1 MPREKGGRYVNL
13 LLADDEPLM
22 LQVIKAYFIKEGFQT
37 FLAQDGEE
45 AINLFY
51 QHKID
56 LAILDWMMP
65 KRSGIEVC
73 REIKKMG
80 RTKVLLLT
88 AKGNVDDE
96 FLALQSGADDFVRK
110 PFDPRILLLRAQ
122 KLLQLGAKM
131 TFGDLTVDLEAQ
143 KVYRN
148 GNDVQATHKEFELM
162 KYLALNKGQI
172 ITRKMLLDQV
182 WGMDYYGEERTVDTH
197 VRRLREKI
205 GERRIKTYRGM
216 GYSLVEDNE

>member
-1 MPREKGGRYVNL
+1 MNL

-22 LQVIKAYFIKEGFQT
+22 LQVIKAYFMKEGFQT

-51 QHKID
+51 HHKID

-122 KLLQLGAKM
+122 KLLQLGASM
-131 TFGDLTVDLEAQ
+131 TFGDLTVDLNAQ
-143 KVYRN
+143 KVYRD
-148 GNDVQATHKEFELM
+148 GNDVQATHKEFELV

-182 WGMDYYGEERTVDTH
+182 WGLDYYGEERTVDTH

-205 GERRIKTYRGM
+205 GEGRIKTYRGM
-216 GYSLVEDNE
+216 GYSLVADDE

>member
-1 MPREKGGRYVNL
+1 MNL

-22 LQVIKAYFIKEGFQT
+22 LQVIKAYFMKEGFQT

-51 QHKID
+51 HHKID

-65 KRSGIEVC
+65 KRSGLEVC

-122 KLLQLGAKM
+122 KLLQLGASM
-131 TFGDLTVDLEAQ
+131 TFGDLTVDLNAQ
-143 KVYRN
+143 KVYRD
-148 GNDVQATHKEFELM
+148 GNDVQATHKEFELV

-182 WGMDYYGEERTVDTH
+182 WGLDYYGEERTVDTH

-205 GERRIKTYRGM
+205 GEGRIKTYRGM
-216 GYSLVEDNE
+216 GYSLVADDE

>member
-1 MPREKGGRYVNL
+1 MNL

>member
-1 MPREKGGRYVNL
+1 MNL

-22 LQVIKAYFIKEGFQT
+22 LQVIKAYFMKEGFQT

-51 QHKID
+51 HHKID

-131 TFGDLTVDLEAQ
+131 TFGDLTVDLDAQ
-143 KVYRN
+143 KVYRD
-148 GNDVQATHKEFELM
+148 GNDVQATHKEFELV
-162 KYLALNKGQI
+162 KYLAQNKGQI

-182 WGMDYYGEERTVDTH
+182 WGLDYYGEERTVDTH

-205 GERRIKTYRGM
+205 GEGRIKTYRGM
-216 GYSLVEDNE
+216 GYSLVADDE

>member
-1 MPREKGGRYVNL
+1 MNL

-22 LQVIKAYFIKEGFQT
+22 LQVIKAYFMKEGFHT

-45 AINLFY
+45 AINVFY

-131 TFGDLTVDLEAQ
+131 TFGDLTVDLDAQ
-143 KVYRN
+143 KVYRD
-148 GNDVQATHKEFELM
+148 GNDVQATHKEFELV
-162 KYLALNKGQI
+162 KYLAQNKGQI

-182 WGMDYYGEERTVDTH
+182 WGLDYYGEERTVDTH

-205 GERRIKTYRGM
+205 GEGRIKTYRGM
-216 GYSLVEDNE
+216 GYSLVADDE

>member
-1 MPREKGGRYVNL
+1 MNL

-22 LQVIKAYFIKEGFQT
+22 LQVIKAYFKKEGFQT

-51 QHKID
+51 HHKID

-131 TFGDLTVDLEAQ
+131 TFGDLTVDLDAQ
-143 KVYRN
+143 KVYRE
-148 GNDVQATHKEFELM
+148 GNDVQATHKEFELV

-182 WGMDYYGEERTVDTH
+182 WGLDYYGEERTVDTH
-197 VRRLREKI
+197 IRRLREKI
-205 GERRIKTYRGM
+205 GEGRIKTYRGM
-216 GYSLVEDNE
+216 GYSLVGGDE

>member
-1 MPREKGGRYVNL
+1 MNL

-22 LQVIKAYFIKEGFQT
+22 LQVIKAYFMKEGFQT

-110 PFDPRILLLRAQ
+110 PFDPRILLLRAK

-131 TFGDLTVDLEAQ
+131 TFGDLTVDLDAQ
-143 KVYRN
+143 KVYRD
-148 GNDVQATHKEFELM
+148 GNDVQATHKEFELV
-162 KYLALNKGQI
+162 KYLAQNKGQI

-182 WGMDYYGEERTVDTH
+182 WGLDYYGEERTVDTH

-205 GERRIKTYRGM
+205 GEERIKTYRGM
-216 GYSLVEDNE
+216 GYSLVADDE

>member
-1 MPREKGGRYVNL
+1 MNL

-22 LQVIKAYFIKEGFQT
+22 LQVIKAYFMKEGFQT

-51 QHKID
+51 HHKID

-122 KLLQLGAKM
+122 KLLQLGASM
-131 TFGDLTVDLEAQ
+131 TFGDLTVDLDAQ
-143 KVYRN
+143 KVYRD

-182 WGMDYYGEERTVDTH
+182 WGLDYYGEERTVDTH

-205 GERRIKTYRGM
+205 GEGRIKTYRGM
-216 GYSLVEDNE
+216 GYSLVADDE

>member
-1 MPREKGGRYVNL
+1 MNL

-73 REIKKMG
+73 REIKKVG

-131 TFGDLTVDLEAQ
+131 TLGDLIVDLDAQ

>member
-1 MPREKGGRYVNL
+1 MNMNL

-22 LQVIKAYFIKEGFQT
+22 LQVIKAYFMKEGFHT

-131 TFGDLTVDLEAQ
+131 TFGDLTVDLDAQ
-143 KVYRN
+143 KVYRD
-148 GNDVQATHKEFELM
+148 GNDVQATHKEYELV
-162 KYLALNKGQI
+162 KYLAQNKGQI

-182 WGMDYYGEERTVDTH
+182 WGLDYYGEERTVDTH

-205 GERRIKTYRGM
+205 GEGRIKTYRGM
-216 GYSLVEDNE
+216 GYSLVTDDE

>member
-1 MPREKGGRYVNL
+1 M
-13 LLADDEPLM
+13 
-22 LQVIKAYFIKEGFQT
+22 
-37 FLAQDGEE
+37 
-45 AINLFY
+45 
-51 QHKID
+51 
-56 LAILDWMMP
+56 
-65 KRSGIEVC
+65 
-73 REIKKMG
+73 
-80 RTKVLLLT
+80 LLLT

-205 GERRIKTYRGM
+205 GEWRIKTYRGM